1 MFVPKE
7 MRLNRFTDVYIEKN
21 RNFFAQVGYS
31 RPPQPI
37 EEKDDDEV
45 IPASPTKVQQL
56 AIGERLHRKMIADQA
71 EKRRKEAEH
80 QQQQQQEHQEPQQQQ
95 QQEPPQ

>member
-21 RNFFAQVGYS
+21 RNIFAQVGYS

-37 EEKDDDEV
+37 EEKDDEEG
-45 IPASPTKVQQL
+45 IPDSATKVQQL
-56 AIGERLHRKMIADQA
+56 AIGERLHRKMVAEEA
-71 EKRRKEAEH
+71 EKRRKQAE
-80 QQQQQQEHQEPQQQQ
+80 QQQQQQQQQRQQQQ
-95 QQEPPQ
+95 QDPPQQ

>member
-21 RNFFAQVGYS
+21 RNIFAQVGYS

-37 EEKDDDEV
+37 EEKDDEEV
-45 IPASPTKVQQL
+45 IPDSPTKVQQL
-56 AIGERLHRKMIADQA
+56 AIGERLHRKMVVEQA

-80 QQQQQQEHQEPQQQQ
+80 KEVEHQQQQQDPQQ
-95 QQEPPQ
+95 